1 MYGWEFS
8 ETAKAQLV
16 RMPYGMVDDLVE
28 TIALICADP
37 WNFQRRE
44 DEPLDR
50 HHAHRRVEFA
60 EGRGTL
66 WFLIRDGE
74 GLIWIT
80 AIEWA
85 E

>member
-1 MYGWEFS
+1 MYDYQYS
-8 ETAKAQLV
+8 DAAKAQLL
-16 RMPYGMVDDLVE
+16 RLPYEAVAELGAA
-28 TIALICADP
+28 IAQVIADP
-37 WNFQRRE
+37 WNFQRRG
-44 DEPLDR
+44 DESLDR